1 MNKQKL
7 YLDIASYIEK
17 HDQISA
23 MTLCNELIEN
33 YGFSDKQF
41 STGRPKLYVEVVIY
55 LEKLLKSDV
64 LKSLEKDQ
72 HDCRYEVVS
81 KVIQDPE
88 SKSEENVEENT
99 DHEDGDM
106 QLSLF

>member
-7 YLDIASYIEK
+7 YLDIASYIEN

-23 MTLCNELIEN
+23 MELCNELIGN
-33 YGFSDKQF
+33 YGFSDKQY
-41 STGRPKLYVEVVIY
+41 STGRPKLYVDVVIY
-55 LEKLLKSDV
+55 LEKLIKSDV

-72 HDCRYEVVS
+72 NDCKYQVVS
-81 KVIQDPE
+81 KFIQDPQPQI
-88 SKSEENVEENT
+88 EENVEDSN
-99 DHEDGDM
+99 DHEDGDI